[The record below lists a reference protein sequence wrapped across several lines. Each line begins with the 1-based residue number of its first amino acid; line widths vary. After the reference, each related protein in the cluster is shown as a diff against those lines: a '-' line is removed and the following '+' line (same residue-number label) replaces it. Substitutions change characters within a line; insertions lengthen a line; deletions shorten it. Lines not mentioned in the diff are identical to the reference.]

1 MSTTPTNNDNPDG
14 TIPLETAKAW
24 AANWR
29 SHLSTSE
36 DEFQGRSFF
45 IPTASINT
53 LLANSPNAEG
63 VRAYIGME
71 DETDPL
77 TAKLV
82 IVSVVNGEE
91 VLTIPGENG
100 GEDRPGTVDLV
111 TACPPVCPTGGG
123 PTIES

>member
-1 MSTTPTNNDNPDG
+1 MSITTKINDSPDG
-14 TIPLETAKAW
+14 TIHLETAKAW

-29 SHLSTSE
+29 THLSNSG
-36 DEFQGRSFF
+36 DVFQGRSFF
-45 IPTASINT
+45 IPIASINT

-71 DETDPL
+71 DETDLL

-91 VLTIPGENG
+91 VLTLPGENG

-123 PTIES
+123 PTLES